1 MSHYPR
7 QPYSRPH
14 PSLHQSPIAP
24 PPHRSH
30 PRPSEADSLPSSP
43 AAFPFPS
50 HSSIRLLEYQLGPV
64 LGIGTYGEVRYA
76 FHRPSSS
83 HTALKLLDP
92 QRPNGGGPAQ
102 VRKAVEEEVR
112 LMKRCESAH
121 CIKVGEVRHDVP
133 FTGTFCSECAC
144 TSLALPSAAATAAGC
159 VHCNHPASAH
169 SAAVTRPLTLLS
181 QELGMGGELFS
192 ILSHTGAL
200 SSTLARYYFHQLID
214 AVTAMHSVNVIHRD
228 LKPENLILDH
238 HFQLRVIDFGLST
251 MRKQPRVPLAS
262 AEERLEDEEAEMD
275 DDMMYEALT
284 QHQRY
289 HQHLDHHYDHQHSYE
304 HSLSHFDDNDDG
316 TAMHHTGV
324 GSQPYSA
331 PEAYY
336 RQLYSHRPYKGAPAD
351 IWSCGVILYV
361 MLTSRPPF
369 NRPLTR
375 TYGTL
380 QRDKH
385 FIQFVKGEMDERI
398 GEEARELLHGM
409 LRVHADDR
417 WGVEEIRRSRWWK
430 GEVMGRE
437 EVERQMRERSE
448 QTYKRM
454 GRENMIQLLR
464 LMRHEEGEKRRGP
477 APVDAHTVQRSKP
490 MAIQKPTSPRSR
502 VAVPASYLQPLP
514 SLPDNVSSLSASVSV
529 PSQLFD
535 DAELLAR
542 DLSALHVGS
551 SSPGSSPSVH
561 DIHTSHL
568 PSPLHERHQQQR
580 RSTSHS
586 PPQQAGSSRQP
597 LAAAALPTADHS
609 QSSVVPSSDETYHS
623 FFRSARPPTSQPLSL
638 TAQNSLKPTTW
649 PQQRT
654 EREREREGRAS
665 RRRQREDEADE
676 EDDEDEEEEE
686 EGVDDVDAGYENDSD
701 STSEDL
707 EVEVE
712 GSDVQAEVKGEEKK
726 GR

>member
-1 MSHYPR
+1 MSR
-7 QPYSRPH
+7 QPHSRPH
-14 PSLHQSPIAP
+14 LSTHQAP
-24 PPHRSH
+24 AAQPFHRSH
-30 PRPSEADSLPSSP
+30 SGHPADADSLPSAP

-50 HSSIRLLEYQLGPV
+50 HGSIRLLDYVLGPV

-83 HTALKLLDP
+83 HLALKLLDP
-92 QRPNGGGPAQ
+92 KRPNGGGPAQ

-112 LMKRCESAH
+112 LMRRCDSAH
-121 CIKVGEVRHDVP
+121 CIKVVEARHDVP

-144 TSLALPSAAATAAGC
+144 TSLALPSAAASAAGC
-159 VHCNHPASAH
+159 AHCNHPASTH
-169 SAAVTRPLTLLS
+169 SASVTRPLTLLS
-181 QELGMGGELFS
+181 QELGVGGELFS

-200 SSTLARYYFHQLID
+200 PAPLARFYFHQLLD
-214 AVTAMHSVNVIHRD
+214 AVTAMHAVNVIHRD
-228 LKPENLILDH
+228 LKPENLVLDR
-238 HFQLRVIDFGLST
+238 HFSLRVIDFGLST

-262 AEERLEDEEAEMD
+262 AEERLEDEAEMD

-289 HQHLDHHYDHQHSYE
+289 HQHLDSHQHSSE
-304 HSLSHFDDNDDG
+304 QSLSHFDDNDDG

-351 IWSCGVILYV
+351 VWSCGVILYV

-375 TYGTL
+375 TYGAL
-380 QRDKH
+380 KRDKH

-430 GEVMGRE
+430 GEVMARDD
-437 EVERQMRERSE
+437 VERQMRERSE

-454 GRENMIQLLR
+454 GKESMIQLLR
-464 LMRHEEGEKRRGP
+464 LMRHEEGEKRRG
-477 APVDAHTVQRSKP
+477 AASDTHSVQRSKP
-490 MAIQKPTSPRSR
+490 MAINKPTSPRSSR
-502 VAVPASYLQPLP
+502 VAVPANYLQPLP
-514 SLPDNVSSLSASVSV
+514 SLPDDASSVPVAASVS
-529 PSQLFD
+529 SQLLD

-551 SSPGSSPSVH
+551 SSLELSPALH

-568 PSPLHERHQQQR
+568 PSPHHERYQQQR
-580 RSTSHS
+580 RAMPHS
-586 PPQQAGSSRQP
+586 PPQPAGANHQP
-597 LAAAALPTADHS
+597 LGAAARTAAELPHGAAPPAA
-609 QSSVVPSSDETYHS
+609 VPSSDVTYRT
-623 FFRSARPPTSQPLSL
+623 FFRSARPPNTQPLSL
-638 TAQNSLKPTTW
+638 TAQNSLKPTAW
-649 PQQRT
+649 SQQRT
-654 EREREREGRAS
+654 ETEREGRAS
-665 RRRQREDEADE
+665 RRRQREDEGE
-676 EDDEDEEEEE
+676 EDDEDEDDEEV
-686 EGVDDVDAGYENDSD
+686 GVDDVDAGYENDSD

-707 EVEVE
+707 EVEVD
-712 GSDVQAEVKGEEKK
+712 GNDTQAADVKGEEKK

>member
-1 MSHYPR
+1 
-7 QPYSRPH
+7 
-14 PSLHQSPIAP
+14 
-24 PPHRSH
+24 
-30 PRPSEADSLPSSP
+30 
-43 AAFPFPS
+43 
-50 HSSIRLLEYQLGPV
+50 
-64 LGIGTYGEVRYA
+64 
-76 FHRPSSS
+76 
-83 HTALKLLDP
+83 
-92 QRPNGGGPAQ
+92 
-102 VRKAVEEEVR
+102 
-112 LMKRCESAH
+112 MKRCDSAH
-121 CIKVGEVRHDVP
+121 CIKVVEARHDVP

-144 TSLALPSAAATAAGC
+144 TSLTLPSAAAAVAGC
-159 VHCNHPASAH
+159 VNCNHPASAH
-169 SAAVTRPLTLLS
+169 SASITRPLTVLS
-181 QELGMGGELFS
+181 QELGVGGELFS

-200 SSTLARYYFHQLID
+200 SAPLARYYFHQLID

-238 HFQLRVIDFGLST
+238 HFNLKVVDFGLST

-289 HQHLDHHYDHQHSYE
+289 HQHLDQHYHHQHAYN
-304 HSLSHFDDNDDG
+304 HSLSHYDDNDDG

-380 QRDKH
+380 RRDKH

-417 WGVEEIRRSRWWK
+417 WGVDEVRRSRWWK
-430 GEVMGRE
+430 GEVMGSE
-437 EVERQMRERSE
+437 EAEKQMRERSE

-454 GRENMIQLLR
+454 GRENMVQLLR
-464 LMRHEEGEKRRGP
+464 LMRHEEVEKRRG
-477 APVDAHTVQRSKP
+477 AASDAHTVQRSKP
-490 MAIQKPTSPRSR
+490 IPINKGTSPRSSR

-514 SLPDNVSSLSASVSV
+514 SLPDNASSLSVSASI
-529 PSQLFD
+529 PSQLLD
-535 DAELLAR
+535 DADPLAS
-542 DLSALHVGS
+542 DLSALRVGS
-551 SSPGSSPSVH
+551 SSPSSSPSVH
-561 DIHTSHL
+561 DLHTSHL

-580 RSTSHS
+580 RCVPQS
-586 PPQQAGSSRQP
+586 PPQLAGSTRQP
-597 LAAAALPTADHS
+597 LAAAARSTAG
-609 QSSVVPSSDETYHS
+609 QSPSHNQPVVPSSEDTYRT
-623 FFRSARPPTSQPLSL
+623 FFRSARPPNPQPLSL
-638 TAQNSLKPTTW
+638 TAQNSLKPTAW
-649 PQQRT
+649 SQQRS
-654 EREREREGRAS
+654 ERDRDGRPC

-676 EDDEDEEEEE
+676 EDEEDEEEDEE
-686 EGVDDVDAGYENDSD
+686 VGVDDVDAGYENDSD

-712 GSDVQAEVKGEEKK
+712 SSDVHAADVKGEEKK